1 MRKIQFSDLLNESV
15 NVSKIEAVERVWKDG
30 NVNRY
35 PEGRGEN
42 IISYTLEGNKRIAD
56 INGERSFSLEAPVA
70 VLIAKGTPYI
80 SQTILPENEQQG
92 RTLCIRFA
100 MTDENGEE
108 LCFDEPFLVW
118 HDDSH
123 GKLLALFRGVLS
135 AYLSTEACPIRL
147 KARMY
152 ELLYAL
158 CHYCEPQEL
167 SPTHRRLLPALKQ
180 IEKHPELNTPISEL
194 AALCFLSESYFRV
207 QFREEMGCSPT
218 DYRNRL
224 RIEKAQELLD
234 SSLWTTDLVAE
245 KLGFCDTSHFYRVYK
260 KIMGKT
266 PRKSREINTR
276 EEGDPI

>member
-1 MRKIQFSDLLNESV
+1 M
-15 NVSKIEAVERVWKDG
+15 
-30 NVNRY
+30 
-35 PEGRGEN
+35 
-42 IISYTLEGNKRIAD
+42 EGNKKIT
-56 INGERSFSLEAPVA
+56 GETEEKTFSLEAPVA
-70 VLIAKGTPYI
+70 VLIAKGTPYV
-80 SQTILPENEQQG
+80 SQTLLQEGENQG

-100 MTDENGEE
+100 LTDESGEE
-108 LCFDEPFLVW
+108 LCFDERFLVW
-118 HDDSH
+118 HDDPH
-123 GKLLALFRGVLS
+123 GKLLALFRAVLS

-152 ELLYAL
+152 ELLYSL
-158 CHYCEPQEL
+158 CRHCDPQEL
-167 SPTHRRLLPALKQ
+167 SPVRRRLLPALKQ
-180 IEKHPELNTPISEL
+180 IEKHPERNTQISEL

-260 KIMGKT
+260 KIMGRT
-266 PRKSREINTR
+266 PRKSRELNVR
-276 EEGDPI
+276 EGEESI